1 MDKICTYA
9 ALSFI
14 KSFND
19 TLKQENKNITKMII
33 IARLDKNLNVLRLK
47 TVPFFP
53 LFERL

>member
-1 MDKICTYA
+1 MDKACTYA

-19 TLKQENKNITKMII
+19 TLKEEKNITKILII
-33 IARLDKNLNVLRLK
+33 TRLDTNLNVLRLK
-47 TVPFFP
+47 TVPFLP

>member
-19 TLKQENKNITKMII
+19 TLKQEKNITKMLI
-33 IARLDKNLNVLRLK
+33 IARLDKGLNVLRLK

>member
-1 MDKICTYA
+1 MDKIFTYA

-19 TLKQENKNITKMII
+19 TLKQEKKNITKMLI

-47 TVPFFP
+47 TVPSFP

>member
-1 MDKICTYA
+1 MDKIFTYA

-19 TLKQENKNITKMII
+19 TLKQEKKNITKMLI